1 MPNSFISKGGK
12 FIACRWRIALLIL
25 LVLCVV
31 GIPGTWLLVERIY
44 VTTGAIKIDVKGCI
58 CPFCP
63 ESILVYQRFMYN
75 QSEMVTSTQMVQRV
89 ADDLADK
96 GLTFFEGRA
105 SGFIAKLGRR
115 LNRNGVG
122 PEPATV
128 LKQAILDKTITAEPV
143 LKEALIRVSMRW
155 TNSEEAIR
163 IVDSFIRNYIVVTS
177 ATQEEEQLAVLKNE
191 QKVLAGKLKS
201 QREKINAIKQE
212 FRSRMMDKRQGIK
225 LEHVA
230 MLFSKITEW
239 DARIIHLEAQVEVL
253 KDRLESHDGS
263 KEEQTVEQNDQ
274 MRREYINAD
283 LTLRALIHNLAVL
296 EQELILAKQGG
307 QNTNPETKS
316 KVDFLEYLK
325 EHIEQR
331 KTKVGEMYDGFMAN
345 KIAETEKDRF
355 FKVKKELANIQAEME
370 QANVFEKWFKD
381 IKELQDERSL
391 TKEIDDTIRRC
402 IQELEMELKRPLRLS
417 VAYNADVDHVSDVR
431 WKYTIVLVLGAV
443 VSTILLTLLK
453 PLPDKK

>member
-1 MPNSFISKGGK
+1 MLNSFISKGGK

-44 VTTGAIKIDVKGCI
+44 VTTGAIKIDVKDCI
-58 CPFCP
+58 HPFCP
-63 ESILVYQRFMYN
+63 ESISVYQRFMYN

-105 SGFIAKLGRR
+105 SGFIAKPRRR

-143 LKEALIRVSMRW
+143 LKEALIKISMRW

-201 QREKINAIKQE
+201 QREKINAIEQE

-225 LEHVA
+225 LEHVR

-263 KEEQTVEQNDQ
+263 KEEQTVEQNNQ
-274 MRREYINAD
+274 MRREFINAD
-283 LTLRALIHNLAVL
+283 PALRALIQNLAVL
-296 EQELILAKQGG
+296 EQELILAIQRG
-307 QNTNPETKS
+307 QNTNPETKNR
-316 KVDFLEYLK
+316 VDVIEKLK

-355 FKVKKELANIQAEME
+355 FNVKKELANIQAEME
-370 QANVFEKWFKD
+370 LANVFEKRF
-381 IKELQDERSL
+381 IEELQADLSL
-391 TKEIDDTIRRC
+391 TQKMYSTICRR
-402 IQELEMELKRPLRLS
+402 IQKMEMERKRPLRLS

>member
-1 MPNSFISKGGK
+1 MLNSFISKGGK

-44 VTTGAIKIDVKGCI
+44 VTTGAIKIDVKDCLR
-58 CPFCP
+58 PFCP
-63 ESILVYQRFMYN
+63 ESISVYQRFMYN

-105 SGFIAKLGRR
+105 SGFIAKPRRR

-143 LKEALIRVSMRW
+143 LKEALIKISMRW

-201 QREKINAIKQE
+201 QREKINAIEQE

-225 LEHVA
+225 LEHVR

-263 KEEQTVEQNDQ
+263 KEEQTVEQNNQ
-274 MRREYINAD
+274 MRREFINAD
-283 LTLRALIHNLAVL
+283 PALRALIQNLAVL
-296 EQELILAKQGG
+296 EQELILAIQRG
-307 QNTNPETKS
+307 QNTNPETKNR
-316 KVDFLEYLK
+316 VDVIEKLK

-355 FKVKKELANIQAEME
+355 FNVKKELANIQAEME
-370 QANVFEKWFKD
+370 LANVFEKRF
-381 IKELQDERSL
+381 IEELQADLSL
-391 TKEIDDTIRRC
+391 TQKMYSTICRR
-402 IQELEMELKRPLRLS
+402 IQKMEMERKRPLRLS

-443 VSTILLTLLK
+443 VSTILLTPLK

>member
-1 MPNSFISKGGK
+1 MLNSFISKGGK

-58 CPFCP
+58 RPFCP
-63 ESILVYQRFMYN
+63 ESISVYQRFMYN

-105 SGFIAKLGRR
+105 SGFIAKLRRR

-143 LKEALIRVSMRW
+143 LKEALIKISMRW
-155 TNSEEAIR
+155 TNSEEAKR

-201 QREKINAIKQE
+201 QLEKTKAIAQE
-212 FRSRMMDKRQGIK
+212 FRSILILKDKRQEIK
-225 LEHVA
+225 LEHVR
-230 MLFSKITEW
+230 MLLSKTTEW
-239 DARIIHLEAQVEVL
+239 EVRIIHLEAQVEVL
-253 KDRLESHDGS
+253 KDRLESRDGS
-263 KEEQTVEQNDQ
+263 KEEQTVEQNDPT
-274 MRREYINAD
+274 RRVFINAD
-283 LTLRALIHNLAVL
+283 PTLQALIQNLAVL
-296 EQELILAKQGG
+296 EQELILAIQRG
-307 QNTNPETKS
+307 QNTNPETKNR
-316 KVDFLEYLK
+316 VDVIEKLK
-325 EHIEQR
+325 GRIEQR
-331 KTKVGEMYDGFMAN
+331 KTKVGKMYDGFMAN

-355 FKVKKELANIQAEME
+355 FNVKKELANIQAEME
-370 QANVFEKWFKD
+370 QANIFEKRF
-381 IKELQDERSL
+381 IEELQAELSL
-391 TKEIDDTIRRC
+391 TQKMYSTICRR
-402 IQELEMELKRPLRLS
+402 IQKMEMERKRPLRLS
-417 VAYNADVDHVSDVR
+417 VAYNADVGHVSDVR

>member
-1 MPNSFISKGGK
+1 MLNSFISKGGK

-44 VTTGAIKIDVKGCI
+44 VTTGAIKIDVKDCLR
-58 CPFCP
+58 PFCP
-63 ESILVYQRFMYN
+63 ESISVYQRFMYN
-75 QSEMVTSTQMVQRV
+75 QSEIVTSTQMVQKV

-105 SGFIAKLGRR
+105 SGFIAKLRRR

-128 LKQAILDKTITAEPV
+128 LKRAILDKTFTAEPV
-143 LKEALIRVSMRW
+143 LKEALIKISMRW
-155 TNSEEAIR
+155 TNSEEAKR

-201 QREKINAIKQE
+201 QLEKTKAIAQE
-212 FRSRMMDKRQGIK
+212 FRSRLKDKRQEIK
-225 LEHVA
+225 LERVA
-230 MLFSKITEW
+230 MLLSKTTEW
-239 DARIIHLEAQVEVL
+239 EIRIIHLEAQVEVL

-283 LTLRALIHNLAVL
+283 PTLQALMQNLAVL
-296 EQELILAKQGG
+296 EQELIIAIQRGER
-307 QNTNPETKS
+307 TPETKS
-316 KVDFLEYLK
+316 KVDLLEYLK
-325 EHIEQR
+325 ERIEQR

-355 FKVKKELANIQAEME
+355 FNVKKELANIQAEME
-370 QANVFEKWFKD
+370 QANVFEKRF
-381 IKELQDERSL
+381 IEELQAELSL
-391 TKEIDDTIRRC
+391 TQKMYSTICRR

-417 VAYNADVDHVSDVR
+417 VAYNADVDYVSDVR

>member
-1 MPNSFISKGGK
+1 MLNSFISKGGK

-44 VTTGAIKIDVKGCI
+44 VTTGAIKIDVKDCLR
-58 CPFCP
+58 PFCP
-63 ESILVYQRFMYN
+63 ESISVYQRFMYN

-105 SGFIAKLGRR
+105 SGFIAKPRRR

-143 LKEALIRVSMRW
+143 LKEALIKISMRW

-201 QREKINAIKQE
+201 QREKINAIEQE

-225 LEHVA
+225 LEHVR

-263 KEEQTVEQNDQ
+263 KEEQTVEQNNQ
-274 MRREYINAD
+274 MRREFINAD
-283 LTLRALIHNLAVL
+283 PALRALIQNLAVL
-296 EQELILAKQGG
+296 EQELILAIQRG
-307 QNTNPETKS
+307 QNTNPETKNR
-316 KVDFLEYLK
+316 VDVIEKLK

-355 FKVKKELANIQAEME
+355 FNVKKELANIQAEME
-370 QANVFEKWFKD
+370 LANVFEKRF
-381 IKELQDERSL
+381 IEELQADLSL
-391 TKEIDDTIRRC
+391 TQKMYSTICRR
-402 IQELEMELKRPLRLS
+402 IQKMEMERKRPLRLS